1 MKLRSLSIVAALALF
16 ATAGVTAWG
25 SYSAPR
31 QYYSGWNKSAKH
43 SYYYRDYY
51 YKPAD
56 DYVGYKHQYVM
67 YYPEK
72 PKHYYYYN
80 PYKKVYWGRCPV
92 QTYGKGQYSELA
104 EKDRKGSLGDI
115 PEEAFPAPA
124 EMPHVPEATDGV
136 TMDLPPDD
144 LPKDDVPAET
154 P

>member
-1 MKLRSLSIVAALALF
+1 MKLRIVSIVAVLALT
-16 ATAGVTAWG
+16 AAAGVTAWA

-31 QYYSGWNKSAKH
+31 QYYTGWNKSPKQ

-56 DYVGYKHQYVM
+56 DYAGYKHQYVM

-80 PYKKVYWGRCPV
+80 PYKKAYWGRCPV

-104 EKDRKGSLGDI
+104 EKDRKASLSDI
-115 PEEAFPAPA
+115 PEEAFPAPGA
-124 EMPHVPEATDGV
+124 MPHVPGATDGV
-136 TMDLPPDD
+136 AMDLPPDN
-144 LPKDDVPAET
+144 LPPEGSPAET